1 MNKIVI
7 IGNGFDLAHGLKT
20 SYKDLMNFIKEDAN
34 LDSRKAGDCGNIH
47 YDLDDENNY
56 ITFRRHNTV
65 KVNHDFT
72 TCGKNPSIYFTQLF
86 IEYNKYEKWVDLES
100 LYFRLIKE
108 NSTELKNINLINKEF
123 NYLKKLLEKY
133 LSEEVENKLPDY
145 HRDFR
150 ECFFYGYQE
159 EKLLG
164 LINFNYTNK
173 VINYHFSAL
182 RSMNED
188 YYHSNFSRVN
198 IHGELKKIKNPIIF
212 GYGDDNSNEYKSIQA
227 KEKKELLINFKT
239 FQYLRTSNYHKVL
252 AMLELEKDIKIEIIG
267 HSCGLSD
274 KTLLKT
280 IFQHPNVKKI
290 EFRYHD
296 NEEKYF
302 ENIYNIS
309 RIFDDNILMRK
320 KIVSL
325 SETEIIPKLNIEL

>member
-1 MNKIVI
+1 VNKIVI

-47 YDLDDENNY
+47 YDLDDGNNY
-56 ITFRRHNTV
+56 IAFRRHNTV

-86 IEYNKYEKWVDLES
+86 KEYNQYEKWVDLES

-108 NSTELKNINLINKEF
+108 NLTKLDNVDLINKEF
-123 NYLKKLLEKY
+123 NYLKRLLEKY
-133 LSEEVENKLPDY
+133 LFEEVENKLPNSLSN
-145 HRDFR
+145 FR
-150 ECFFYGYQE
+150 ECFFDSYKTE
-159 EKLLG
+159 RLLG
-164 LINFNYTNK
+164 ILNFNYTQK
-173 VINYHFSAL
+173 AISYHLKYWEKELYHDSFSL
-182 RSMNED
+182 I
-188 YYHSNFSRVN
+188 N
-198 IHGELKKIKNPIIF
+198 IHGQLNSNKNPIIF
-212 GYGDDNSNEYKSIQA
+212 GYGDDNSNEYKAIQA

-239 FQYLRTSNYHKVL
+239 FQYLRTSNYHRVL

-280 IFQHPNVKKI
+280 LFQHPNVKKI

-309 RIFDDNILMRK
+309 RIFDDNILMREK
-320 KIVSL
+320 MVSL